1 MQKYSMQ
8 FDKIHNRIGTN
19 SDKWDSLQ
27 SLYGLSPNEA
37 IPMWVA
43 DMDFEAPE
51 AVTNCIREMAEQGIY
66 GYAREDDTYRQAIVS
81 WMQRRHQWQIQPDS
95 VLSVHGIV
103 NAIALAIQAYTQP
116 GDGIIIFSPVYHA
129 FSRVI
134 KASQRSL
141 VESPLVKDSI
151 GKYKMDLDA
160 TANLL
165 TGNEKMLI
173 LCSPHNPG
181 GRVWSV
187 QELEQVAEFAERHNL
202 LIVSD
207 EIHHDLVYDG
217 YIHTPFEKA
226 VPSARPYLMT
236 LTSTTKTFNIAGM
249 HTGNVIISDEKRR
262 EKFKKTLQALAISPS
277 SFGVAMTSAAY
288 NGGDEWLDQL
298 LIYLA
303 QNYELFNRRIHQ
315 INGLI
320 SMPLESTYLC
330 WVDYR
335 SLNMS
340 LSQYKQKIESQSKVA
355 ASYGDAFGSGGEGHL
370 RFNIAM
376 PRQLLDS
383 ALDRVQTAFE
393 SV

>member
-1 MQKYSMQ
+1 MQ

-19 SDKWDSLQ
+19 SEKWDSLQ
-27 SLYGLSPNEA
+27 SLYGLSPGEA

-51 AVTNCIREMAEQGIY
+51 AVTNCIREMAERGIY
-66 GYAREDDTYRQAIVS
+66 GYAREDDNYRQAICS
-81 WMQRRHQWQIQPDS
+81 WMQRRHQWQIQPDT

-103 NAIALAIQAYTQP
+103 NAIALAIQAYTKP
-116 GDGIIIFSPVYHA
+116 KDGIIIFSPVYHA
-129 FSRVI
+129 FARVI
-134 KASQRSL
+134 NASGRSL
-141 VESPLVKDSI
+141 VESPLVKDI
-151 GKYKMDLDA
+151 NGKYKMDMDA
-160 TANLL
+160 TTDLL

-181 GRVWSV
+181 GRVWSIK
-187 QELEQVAEFAERHNL
+187 ELEQVAEFAERHNL
-202 LIVSD
+202 LVVSD

-217 YIHTPFEKA
+217 YVHTPFEKA

-249 HTGNVIISDEKRR
+249 HSGNVIVSDEKLRSM
-262 EKFKKTLQALAISPS
+262 FKKTLQALAISPS
-277 SFGVAMTSAAY
+277 SFGIAMTTAAY
-288 NGGDEWLDQL
+288 NGGDEWLDEL
-298 LIYLA
+298 LTYLA
-303 QNYELFNRRIHQ
+303 QNKDIFNMRVNQ
-315 INGLI
+315 ISGLI

-340 LSQYKQKIESQSKVA
+340 MSKYKQKIELQSKVA
-355 ASYGDAFGSGGEGHL
+355 ASYGNAFGSGGEGHL

-383 ALDRVQTAFE
+383 ALDRLQLAFE

>member
-1 MQKYSMQ
+1 MQ
-8 FDKIHNRIGTN
+8 FDKLHNRIGTN
-19 SDKWDSLQ
+19 SEKWDSLQ
-27 SLYGLSPNEA
+27 SLYGLSPREA

-51 AVTNCIREMAEQGIY
+51 AVTNCIREMAERGIY
-66 GYAREDDTYRQAIVS
+66 GYAREDDNYRQAICN
-81 WMQRRHQWQIQPDS
+81 WMQRRHQWQIQPDT

-116 GDGIIIFSPVYHA
+116 KDGIIIFSPVYHA
-129 FSRVI
+129 FARVI
-134 KASQRSL
+134 NASGRSL
-141 VESPLVKDSI
+141 VESPLVKDI
-151 GKYKMDLDA
+151 NGKYKMDMEA
-160 TANLL
+160 TTDRL

-181 GRVWSV
+181 GRVWSIK
-187 QELEQVAEFAERHNL
+187 ELEQVAEFAERHNL
-202 LIVSD
+202 LVVSD

-217 YIHTPFEKA
+217 YVHTPFEKA

-249 HTGNVIISDEKRR
+249 HTGNVIVSDEKLRS
-262 EKFKKTLQALAISPS
+262 KFKKTLQALAISPS
-277 SFGVAMTSAAY
+277 SFGIAMTTAAY
-288 NGGDEWLDQL
+288 NGGDEWLDEL
-298 LIYLA
+298 LTYLA
-303 QNYELFNRRIHQ
+303 RNNDIFNMRVNQ
-315 INGLI
+315 ISGLI

-340 LSQYKQKIESQSKVA
+340 MSKYKQKIELQSKVA
-355 ASYGDAFGSGGEGHL
+355 ASYGNAFGSGGEGHL

-383 ALDRVQTAFE
+383 ALDRLQLAFE

>member
-1 MQKYSMQ
+1 MQ

-19 SDKWDSLQ
+19 SEKWDSLQ
-27 SLYGLSPNEA
+27 SLYGLSPREA

-51 AVTNCIREMAEQGIY
+51 AVTNCIREMAERGIY
-66 GYAREDDTYRQAIVS
+66 GYAREDDNYRQAICN
-81 WMQRRHQWQIQPDS
+81 WMQRRHQWQIQPNT

-103 NAIALAIQAYTQP
+103 NAIALAIQAYTKP
-116 GDGIIIFSPVYHA
+116 KDGIIIFSPVYHA
-129 FSRVI
+129 FARVI
-134 KASQRSL
+134 NASGRSL
-141 VESPLVKDSI
+141 VESPLVKDI
-151 GKYKMDLDA
+151 NGKYKMDMEA
-160 TANLL
+160 TADRL

-181 GRVWSV
+181 GRVWSIK
-187 QELEQVAEFAERHNL
+187 ELEQVAEFAERHNL
-202 LIVSD
+202 LVVSD

-217 YIHTPFEKA
+217 YVHTPFEKA

-249 HTGNVIISDEKRR
+249 HTGNVIVSDEKLRS
-262 EKFKKTLQALAISPS
+262 KFKKTLQALAISPS
-277 SFGVAMTSAAY
+277 SFGIAMTTAAY
-288 NGGDEWLDQL
+288 NGGDEWLNEL
-298 LIYLA
+298 LTYLA
-303 QNYELFNRRIHQ
+303 RNNEIFNMRVNQ
-315 INGLI
+315 ISGLI

-340 LSQYKQKIESQSKVA
+340 MSKYKQKIELESKVA
-355 ASYGDAFGSGGEGHL
+355 ASYGNAFGSGGEGHL

-383 ALDRVQTAFE
+383 ALDRMQLAFE

>member
-1 MQKYSMQ
+1 MQ
-8 FDKIHNRIGTN
+8 FDKLHNRIGTN
-19 SDKWDSLQ
+19 SEKWDSLQ
-27 SLYGLSPNEA
+27 SLYGLSPGEA

-51 AVTNCIREMAEQGIY
+51 AVTNCIREMAERGIY
-66 GYAREDDTYRQAIVS
+66 GYAREDDNYRQAICN
-81 WMQRRHQWQIQPDS
+81 WMQRRHQWQIQPNT

-103 NAIALAIQAYTQP
+103 NAIALAIQAYTKP
-116 GDGIIIFSPVYHA
+116 KDGIIIFSPVYHA
-129 FSRVI
+129 FARVI
-134 KASQRSL
+134 NASGRSL
-141 VESPLVKDSI
+141 VESPLVKDI
-151 GKYKMDLDA
+151 NGKYKMDMEA
-160 TANLL
+160 TTDRL

-181 GRVWSV
+181 GRVWSIN
-187 QELEQVAEFAERHNL
+187 ELEQVAEFAERHNL
-202 LIVSD
+202 LVVSD

-217 YIHTPFEKA
+217 YVHTPFEKA

-249 HTGNVIISDEKRR
+249 HTGNVIVSDEKLRS
-262 EKFKKTLQALAISPS
+262 KFKKTLQALAISPS
-277 SFGVAMTSAAY
+277 SFGIAMTTAAY
-288 NGGDEWLDQL
+288 NGGDEWLNEL
-298 LIYLA
+298 LTYLA
-303 QNYELFNRRIHQ
+303 RNNEIFNMRVNQ
-315 INGLI
+315 ISGLI

-340 LSQYKQKIESQSKVA
+340 MSKYKQKIELESKVA
-355 ASYGDAFGSGGEGHL
+355 ASYGNAFGSGGEGHL

-376 PRQLLDS
+376 PRRLLDS
-383 ALDRVQTAFE
+383 ALDRLQLAFE

>member
-1 MQKYSMQ
+1 MQ
-8 FDKIHNRIGTN
+8 FDKLHNRIGTN
-19 SDKWDSLQ
+19 SEKWDSLQ
-27 SLYGLSPNEA
+27 SLYGLSPREA

-51 AVTNCIREMAEQGIY
+51 AVTNCIREMAERGIY
-66 GYAREDDTYRQAIVS
+66 GYAREDDNYRQAICN
-81 WMQRRHQWQIQPDS
+81 WMQRRHQWQIQPDT

-116 GDGIIIFSPVYHA
+116 KDGIIIFSPVYHA
-129 FSRVI
+129 FARVI
-134 KASQRSL
+134 NASGRSL
-141 VESPLVKDSI
+141 VESPLVKDI
-151 GKYKMDLDA
+151 NGKYKMDMEA
-160 TANLL
+160 TTDRL

-181 GRVWSV
+181 GRVWSIK
-187 QELEQVAEFAERHNL
+187 ELEQVAEFAERHNL
-202 LIVSD
+202 LVVSD

-217 YIHTPFEKA
+217 YVHTPFEKA

-249 HTGNVIISDEKRR
+249 HTGNVIVSDEKLRS
-262 EKFKKTLQALAISPS
+262 KFKKTLQALAISPS
-277 SFGVAMTSAAY
+277 SFGIAMTTAAY
-288 NGGDEWLDQL
+288 NGGDEWLDEL
-298 LIYLA
+298 LTYLA
-303 QNYELFNRRIHQ
+303 QNKDIFNMRVNQ
-315 INGLI
+315 ISGLI

-340 LSQYKQKIESQSKVA
+340 MSKYKQKIELQSKVA
-355 ASYGDAFGSGGEGHL
+355 ASYGNAFGSGGEGHL

-383 ALDRVQTAFE
+383 ALDRLQLAFE

>member
-1 MQKYSMQ
+1 MQ

-19 SDKWDSLQ
+19 SEKWDSLQ
-27 SLYGLSPNEA
+27 SLYGLSPREA

-51 AVTNCIREMAEQGIY
+51 AVTNCIREMAERGIY
-66 GYAREDDTYRQAIVS
+66 GYAREDDNYRQAICN
-81 WMQRRHQWQIQPDS
+81 WMQRRHQWQIQPNT

-103 NAIALAIQAYTQP
+103 NAIALAIQAYTKP
-116 GDGIIIFSPVYHA
+116 KDGIIIFSPVYHA
-129 FSRVI
+129 FARVI
-134 KASQRSL
+134 NASGRSL
-141 VESPLVKDSI
+141 VESPLVKDI
-151 GKYKMDLDA
+151 NGKYKMDMEA
-160 TANLL
+160 TTDRL

-181 GRVWSV
+181 GRVWSIK
-187 QELEQVAEFAERHNL
+187 ELEQVAEFAERHNL
-202 LIVSD
+202 LVVSD

-217 YIHTPFEKA
+217 YVHTPFEKA

-249 HTGNVIISDEKRR
+249 HTGNVIVSDEKLRS
-262 EKFKKTLQALAISPS
+262 KFKKTLQALAISPS
-277 SFGVAMTSAAY
+277 SFGIAMTTAAY
-288 NGGDEWLDQL
+288 NGGDEWLNEL
-298 LIYLA
+298 LTYLA
-303 QNYELFNRRIHQ
+303 RNNDIFNMRVNQ
-315 INGLI
+315 ISGLI

-340 LSQYKQKIESQSKVA
+340 MSKYKQKIELESKVA
-355 ASYGDAFGSGGEGHL
+355 ASYGNAFGSGGEGHL

-383 ALDRVQTAFE
+383 ALDRLQLAFE

>member
-1 MQKYSMQ
+1 MQ
-8 FDKIHNRIGTN
+8 FDKLHNRIGTN
-19 SDKWDSLQ
+19 SEKWDSLQ
-27 SLYGLSPNEA
+27 SLYGLSPREA

-51 AVTNCIREMAEQGIY
+51 AVTNCIREMAERGIY
-66 GYAREDDTYRQAIVS
+66 GYAREDDNYRQAICN
-81 WMQRRHQWQIQPDS
+81 WMQRRHQWQIQPDT

-116 GDGIIIFSPVYHA
+116 KDGIIIFSPVYHA
-129 FSRVI
+129 FARVI
-134 KASQRSL
+134 NASGRSL
-141 VESPLVKDSI
+141 VESPLVKDI
-151 GKYKMDLDA
+151 NGKYKMDMDA
-160 TANLL
+160 TTDLL

-181 GRVWSV
+181 GRVWSIK
-187 QELEQVAEFAERHNL
+187 ELEQVAEFAERHNL
-202 LIVSD
+202 LVVSD

-217 YIHTPFEKA
+217 YVHTPFEKA

-249 HTGNVIISDEKRR
+249 HTGNVIVSDEKLRS
-262 EKFKKTLQALAISPS
+262 KFKKTLQALAISPS
-277 SFGVAMTSAAY
+277 SFGIAMTTAAY
-288 NGGDEWLDQL
+288 NGGDEWLEEL
-298 LIYLA
+298 LTYLA
-303 QNYELFNRRIHQ
+303 RNNDIFNMRVNQ
-315 INGLI
+315 ISGLI

-340 LSQYKQKIESQSKVA
+340 MSKYKQKIELQSKVA
-355 ASYGDAFGSGGEGHL
+355 ASYGNAFGSGGEGHL

-383 ALDRVQTAFE
+383 ALDRLQLAFE

>member
-1 MQKYSMQ
+1 MQ

-19 SDKWDSLQ
+19 SEKWDSLQ
-27 SLYGLSPNEA
+27 SLYGLSPREA

-51 AVTNCIREMAEQGIY
+51 AVTNCIREMAERGIY
-66 GYAREDDTYRQAIVS
+66 GYAREDDNYRQAICN
-81 WMQRRHQWQIQPDS
+81 WMQRRHQWQIQPNT

-116 GDGIIIFSPVYHA
+116 KDGIIIFSPVYHA
-129 FSRVI
+129 FARVI
-134 KASQRSL
+134 NASGRSL
-141 VESPLVKDSI
+141 VESPLVKDI
-151 GKYKMDLDA
+151 NGKYKMDMEA
-160 TANLL
+160 TTDRL

-181 GRVWSV
+181 GRVWSIK
-187 QELEQVAEFAERHNL
+187 ELEQVAEFAERHNL
-202 LIVSD
+202 LVVSD

-217 YIHTPFEKA
+217 YVHTPFEKA

-249 HTGNVIISDEKRR
+249 HTGNVIVSDEKLRS
-262 EKFKKTLQALAISPS
+262 KFKKTLQALAISPS
-277 SFGVAMTSAAY
+277 SFGIAMTTAAY
-288 NGGDEWLDQL
+288 NGGDEWLNEL
-298 LIYLA
+298 LTYLA
-303 QNYELFNRRIHQ
+303 RNNEIFNMRVNQ
-315 INGLI
+315 ISGLI

-340 LSQYKQKIESQSKVA
+340 MSKYKQKIELESKVA
-355 ASYGDAFGSGGEGHL
+355 ASYGNAFGSGGEGHL

-383 ALDRVQTAFE
+383 ALDRLQLAFE

>member
-1 MQKYSMQ
+1 MQ
-8 FDKIHNRIGTN
+8 FDKLHNRIGTN
-19 SDKWDSLQ
+19 SEKWDSLQ
-27 SLYGLSPNEA
+27 SLYGLSPREA

-51 AVTNCIREMAEQGIY
+51 AVTNCIREMAERGIY
-66 GYAREDDTYRQAIVS
+66 GYAREDDNYRQAICS
-81 WMQRRHQWQIQPDS
+81 WMQRRHQWQIQPDT

-116 GDGIIIFSPVYHA
+116 KDGIIIFSPVYHA
-129 FSRVI
+129 FARVI
-134 KASQRSL
+134 NASGRSL
-141 VESPLVKDSI
+141 VESPLVKDI
-151 GKYKMDLDA
+151 NGKYKMDMEA
-160 TANLL
+160 TTDLL

-181 GRVWSV
+181 GRVWSIK
-187 QELEQVAEFAERHNL
+187 ELEQVAEFAERHNL
-202 LIVSD
+202 LVVSD

-217 YIHTPFEKA
+217 YVHTPFEKA

-249 HTGNVIISDEKRR
+249 HTGNVIVSDEKLRS
-262 EKFKKTLQALAISPS
+262 KFKKTLQALAISPS
-277 SFGVAMTSAAY
+277 SFGIAMTTAAY
-288 NGGDEWLDQL
+288 NGGDEWLDEL
-298 LIYLA
+298 LTYLA
-303 QNYELFNRRIHQ
+303 QNKDIFNMRVNQ
-315 INGLI
+315 ISGLI

-340 LSQYKQKIESQSKVA
+340 MSKYKQKIELQSKVA
-355 ASYGDAFGSGGEGHL
+355 ASYGNAFGSGGEGHL

-383 ALDRVQTAFE
+383 ALDRLQLAFE

>member
-1 MQKYSMQ
+1 MQ
-8 FDKIHNRIGTN
+8 FDKLHNRIGTN
-19 SDKWDSLQ
+19 SEKWDSLQ
-27 SLYGLSPNEA
+27 SLYGLSPREA

-51 AVTNCIREMAEQGIY
+51 AVTNCIREMAERGIY
-66 GYAREDDTYRQAIVS
+66 GYAREDDNYRQAICN
-81 WMQRRHQWQIQPDS
+81 WMQRRHQWQIQPDT

-116 GDGIIIFSPVYHA
+116 KDGIIIFSPVYHA
-129 FSRVI
+129 FARVI
-134 KASQRSL
+134 NASGRSL
-141 VESPLVKDSI
+141 VESPLVKDI
-151 GKYKMDLDA
+151 NGKYKMDMEA
-160 TANLL
+160 TTARL

-181 GRVWSV
+181 GRVWSIK
-187 QELEQVAEFAERHNL
+187 ELEQVAEFAERHNL
-202 LIVSD
+202 LVVSD

-217 YIHTPFEKA
+217 YVHTPFEKA
-226 VPSARPYLMT
+226 VPSARPYLVT

-249 HTGNVIISDEKRR
+249 HTGNVIVSDEKLRS
-262 EKFKKTLQALAISPS
+262 KFKKTLQALAISPS
-277 SFGVAMTSAAY
+277 SFGIAMTTAAY
-288 NGGDEWLDQL
+288 NGGDEWLNEL
-298 LIYLA
+298 LTYLA
-303 QNYELFNRRIHQ
+303 RNHDIFNMRVNQ
-315 INGLI
+315 ISGLI

-340 LSQYKQKIESQSKVA
+340 MSKYKQKIELESKVA
-355 ASYGDAFGSGGEGHL
+355 ASYGNAFGSGGEGHL

-383 ALDRVQTAFE
+383 ALDRLQLAFE

>member
-1 MQKYSMQ
+1 MQ

-19 SDKWDSLQ
+19 SEKWDSLQ
-27 SLYGLSPNEA
+27 SLYGLSPREA

-51 AVTNCIREMAEQGIY
+51 AVTNCIREMAERGIY
-66 GYAREDDTYRQAIVS
+66 GYAREDDNYRQAICN
-81 WMQRRHQWQIQPDS
+81 WMQRRHQWQIQPNT

-103 NAIALAIQAYTQP
+103 NAIALAIQAYTKP
-116 GDGIIIFSPVYHA
+116 KDGIIIFSPVYHA
-129 FSRVI
+129 FARVI
-134 KASQRSL
+134 NASGRSL
-141 VESPLVKDSI
+141 VESPLVKDI
-151 GKYKMDLDA
+151 NGKYKMDMEA
-160 TANLL
+160 TTDRL

-181 GRVWSV
+181 GRVWSIK
-187 QELEQVAEFAERHNL
+187 ELEQVAEFAERHNL
-202 LIVSD
+202 LVVSD

-217 YIHTPFEKA
+217 YVHTPFEKA

-249 HTGNVIISDEKRR
+249 HTGNVIVSDEKLRS
-262 EKFKKTLQALAISPS
+262 KFKKTLQALAISPS
-277 SFGVAMTSAAY
+277 SFGIAMTTAAY
-288 NGGDEWLDQL
+288 NGGDEWLNEL
-298 LIYLA
+298 LTYLA
-303 QNYELFNRRIHQ
+303 RNNEIFNMRVNQ
-315 INGLI
+315 ISGLI

-340 LSQYKQKIESQSKVA
+340 MSKYKQKIELESKVA
-355 ASYGDAFGSGGEGHL
+355 ASYGNAFGSGGEGHL

-383 ALDRVQTAFE
+383 ALDRLQLAFE

>member
-1 MQKYSMQ
+1 MQ
-8 FDKIHNRIGTN
+8 FDKLHNRIGTN
-19 SDKWDSLQ
+19 SEKWDSLQ
-27 SLYGLSPNEA
+27 SLYGLSPREA

-51 AVTNCIREMAEQGIY
+51 AVTNCIREMAERGIY
-66 GYAREDDTYRQAIVS
+66 GYAREDDNYRQAICN
-81 WMQRRHQWQIQPDS
+81 WMQRRHQWQIQPNA

-103 NAIALAIQAYTQP
+103 NAIALAIQAYTKP
-116 GDGIIIFSPVYHA
+116 KDGIIIFSPVYHA
-129 FSRVI
+129 FARVI
-134 KASQRSL
+134 NASGRSL
-141 VESPLVKDSI
+141 VESPLVKDI
-151 GKYKMDLDA
+151 NGKYKMDMEA
-160 TANLL
+160 TTDRL

-181 GRVWSV
+181 GRVWSIK
-187 QELEQVAEFAERHNL
+187 ELEQVAEFAERHNL
-202 LIVSD
+202 LVVSD

-217 YIHTPFEKA
+217 YVHTPFEKA
-226 VPSARPYLMT
+226 VPSARPYLIT

-249 HTGNVIISDEKRR
+249 HTGNVIVSDEKLRS
-262 EKFKKTLQALAISPS
+262 KFKKTLQALAISPS
-277 SFGVAMTSAAY
+277 SFGIAMTTAAY
-288 NGGDEWLDQL
+288 NGGDEWLDEL

-303 QNYELFNRRIHQ
+303 QNNDIFTMRVNQ

-340 LSQYKQKIESQSKVA
+340 MSKYKQKIELQSKVA
-355 ASYGDAFGSGGEGHL
+355 ASYGNAFGSGGEGHL

-383 ALDRVQTAFE
+383 ALDRLQMAFE

>member
-1 MQKYSMQ
+1 MQ
-8 FDKIHNRIGTN
+8 FDKTHNRIGTN
-19 SDKWDSLQ
+19 SEKWDSLQ
-27 SLYGLSPNEA
+27 SLYGLSPREA

-43 DMDFEAPE
+43 DMDFEAPV
-51 AVTNCIREMAEQGIY
+51 AVTNCIREMAERGIY
-66 GYAREDDTYRQAIVS
+66 GYAREDDNYRQAIVS
-81 WMQRRHQWQIQPDS
+81 WMQRRHQWKIQPDS

-116 GDGIIIFSPVYHA
+116 GDGIILFSPVYHA

-134 KASQRSL
+134 NASGRNL

-151 GKYKMDLDA
+151 GKYKMDMEA

-165 TGNEKMLI
+165 NGNEKMLI

-187 QELEQVAEFAERHNL
+187 KELEQVAEFAERYNL
-202 LIVSD
+202 LVVSD

-217 YIHTPFEKA
+217 HIHTPFEKA
-226 VPSARPYLMT
+226 VSSARPYLLT

-249 HTGNVIISDEKRR
+249 HTGNVIISDEMLRD
-262 EKFKKTLQALAISPS
+262 KFKKTLQALAISPS

-288 NGGDEWLDQL
+288 NGGDEWPDEL
-298 LIYLA
+298 LMYLA
-303 QNYELFNRRIHQ
+303 QNYELFNRRIKQ

-320 SMPLESTYLC
+320 SMPLEATYLC

-340 LSQYKQKIESQSKVA
+340 LSQYQRKIESQSKVA
-355 ASYGDAFGSGGEGHL
+355 ASYGDAFGTGGEGHL

-383 ALDRVQTAFE
+383 ALDRMQAAFE

>member
-1 MQKYSMQ
+1 MQ
-8 FDKIHNRIGTN
+8 FDKLHNRIGTN
-19 SDKWDSLQ
+19 SEKWDSLQ
-27 SLYGLSPNEA
+27 SLYGLSPTEA

-51 AVTNCIREMAEQGIY
+51 AVTNCIREMAERGIY
-66 GYAREDDTYRQAIVS
+66 GYAREDDNYRQAICN
-81 WMQRRHQWQIQPDS
+81 WMQRRHQWQIQPDT

-116 GDGIIIFSPVYHA
+116 RDGIIIFSPVYHA

-134 KASQRSL
+134 NSSGRSL
-141 VESPLVKDSI
+141 VESPLVKDI
-151 GKYKMDLDA
+151 NGKYKMDMEA
-160 TANLL
+160 TTDRL

-187 QELEQVAEFAERHNL
+187 KELEQVAEFAERHSL
-202 LIVSD
+202 LVVSD

-217 YIHTPFEKA
+217 YVHTPFEKA

-249 HTGNVIISDEKRR
+249 HTGNVIVSDEKLRS
-262 EKFKKTLQALAISPS
+262 KFKKTLQALAISPS
-277 SFGVAMTSAAY
+277 SFGIAMTTAAY
-288 NGGDEWLDQL
+288 NGGDEWLDEL
-298 LIYLA
+298 LTYLA
-303 QNYELFNRRIHQ
+303 QNKDIFNMRVNQ
-315 INGLI
+315 ISGLI

-340 LSQYKQKIESQSKVA
+340 MSKYKQKIELQSKVV
-355 ASYGDAFGSGGEGHL
+355 ASYGNAFGSGGEGHL

-383 ALDRVQTAFE
+383 ALDRLQMAFE

>member
-1 MQKYSMQ
+1 MQ

-19 SDKWDSLQ
+19 SEKWDSLQ
-27 SLYGLSPNEA
+27 SLYGLSPREA

-51 AVTNCIREMAEQGIY
+51 AVTNCIREMAERGIY
-66 GYAREDDTYRQAIVS
+66 GYAREDDNYRQAICN
-81 WMQRRHQWQIQPDS
+81 WMQRRHQWQIQPNT

-103 NAIALAIQAYTQP
+103 NAIALAIQAYTKP
-116 GDGIIIFSPVYHA
+116 KDGIIIFSPVYHA
-129 FSRVI
+129 FARVI
-134 KASQRSL
+134 NASGRSL
-141 VESPLVKDSI
+141 VESPLVKDI
-151 GKYKMDLDA
+151 NGKYKMDMEA
-160 TANLL
+160 TTDRL

-181 GRVWSV
+181 GRVWSIK
-187 QELEQVAEFAERHNL
+187 ELEQVAEFAERHNL
-202 LIVSD
+202 LVVSD
-207 EIHHDLVYDG
+207 EIHHDLVYNG
-217 YIHTPFEKA
+217 YVHTPFEKA

-249 HTGNVIISDEKRR
+249 HTGNVIVSDEKLRS
-262 EKFKKTLQALAISPS
+262 KFKKTLQALAISPS
-277 SFGVAMTSAAY
+277 SFGIAMTTAAY
-288 NGGDEWLDQL
+288 NGGDEWLNEL
-298 LIYLA
+298 LTYLA
-303 QNYELFNRRIHQ
+303 RNNEIFNMRVNQ
-315 INGLI
+315 ISGLI

-340 LSQYKQKIESQSKVA
+340 MSKYKQKIELESKVA
-355 ASYGDAFGSGGEGHL
+355 ASYGNAFGSGGEGHL

-383 ALDRVQTAFE
+383 ALDRLQLAFE

>member
-1 MQKYSMQ
+1 MQ

-19 SDKWDSLQ
+19 SEKWDSLQ
-27 SLYGLSPNEA
+27 SLYGLSPREA

-51 AVTNCIREMAEQGIY
+51 AVTNCIREMAERGIY
-66 GYAREDDTYRQAIVS
+66 GYAREDDNYRQAICN
-81 WMQRRHQWQIQPDS
+81 WMQRRHQWQIQPDT

-103 NAIALAIQAYTQP
+103 NAIALAIQAYTKP
-116 GDGIIIFSPVYHA
+116 KDGIIIFSPVYHA
-129 FSRVI
+129 FARVI
-134 KASQRSL
+134 SASGRSL
-141 VESPLVKDSI
+141 VESPLVKDI
-151 GKYKMDLDA
+151 NGKYKMDMEA
-160 TANLL
+160 TTDRL

-181 GRVWSV
+181 GRVWSIK
-187 QELEQVAEFAERHNL
+187 ELEQVAEFAERHNL
-202 LIVSD
+202 LVVSD

-217 YIHTPFEKA
+217 YVHTPFEKA

-249 HTGNVIISDEKRR
+249 HTGNVIVSDEKLRS
-262 EKFKKTLQALAISPS
+262 KFKKTLQALAISPS
-277 SFGVAMTSAAY
+277 SFGIAMTTAAY
-288 NGGDEWLDQL
+288 NGGDEWLNEL
-298 LIYLA
+298 LTYLA
-303 QNYELFNRRIHQ
+303 RNNEIFNMRVNQ
-315 INGLI
+315 ISGLI

-340 LSQYKQKIESQSKVA
+340 MSKYKQKIELESKVA
-355 ASYGDAFGSGGEGHL
+355 ASYGNAFGSGGEGHL

-383 ALDRVQTAFE
+383 ALDRLQLAFE

>member
-1 MQKYSMQ
+1 MQ

-19 SDKWDSLQ
+19 SEKWDSLQ
-27 SLYGLSPNEA
+27 SLYGLSPREA

-51 AVTNCIREMAEQGIY
+51 AVTNCIREMAERGIY
-66 GYAREDDTYRQAIVS
+66 GYAREDDNYRQAICN
-81 WMQRRHQWQIQPDS
+81 WMQRRHQWQIQPNT

-116 GDGIIIFSPVYHA
+116 KDGIIIFSPVYHA
-129 FSRVI
+129 FARVI
-134 KASQRSL
+134 NASGRSL
-141 VESPLVKDSI
+141 VESPLVKDI
-151 GKYKMDLDA
+151 NGKYKMDMEA
-160 TANLL
+160 TTDRL

-181 GRVWSV
+181 GRVWSIK
-187 QELEQVAEFAERHNL
+187 ELEQVAEFAERHNL
-202 LIVSD
+202 LVVSD

-217 YIHTPFEKA
+217 YVHTPFEKA

-249 HTGNVIISDEKRR
+249 HTGNVIVSDEKLRS
-262 EKFKKTLQALAISPS
+262 KFKKTLQALAISPS
-277 SFGVAMTSAAY
+277 SFGIAMTTAAY
-288 NGGDEWLDQL
+288 NGGDEWLNEL
-298 LIYLA
+298 LTYLA
-303 QNYELFNRRIHQ
+303 RNNEIFNMRVNQ
-315 INGLI
+315 ISGLI

-335 SLNMS
+335 SFNMS
-340 LSQYKQKIESQSKVA
+340 MSKYKQKIELESKVA
-355 ASYGDAFGSGGEGHL
+355 ASYGNAFGSGGEGHL

-383 ALDRVQTAFE
+383 ALDRLQLAFE

>member
-1 MQKYSMQ
+1 MQ

-19 SDKWDSLQ
+19 SEKWDSLQ
-27 SLYGLSPNEA
+27 SLYGLSPREA

-51 AVTNCIREMAEQGIY
+51 AVTNCIREMAERGIY
-66 GYAREDDTYRQAIVS
+66 GYAREDDNYKQAICN
-81 WMQRRHQWQIQPDS
+81 WMQRRHQWQIQPNT

-103 NAIALAIQAYTQP
+103 NAIALAIQAYTKP
-116 GDGIIIFSPVYHA
+116 KDGIIIFSPVYHA
-129 FSRVI
+129 FARVI
-134 KASQRSL
+134 NASGRSL
-141 VESPLVKDSI
+141 VESPLVKDI
-151 GKYKMDLDA
+151 NGKYKMDMEA
-160 TANLL
+160 TTDRL

-181 GRVWSV
+181 GRVWSIK
-187 QELEQVAEFAERHNL
+187 ELEQVAEFAERHNL
-202 LIVSD
+202 LVVSD

-217 YIHTPFEKA
+217 YVHTPFEKA

-249 HTGNVIISDEKRR
+249 HTGNVIVSDEKLRS
-262 EKFKKTLQALAISPS
+262 KFKKTLQALAISPS
-277 SFGVAMTSAAY
+277 SFGIAMTTAAY
-288 NGGDEWLDQL
+288 NGGDEWLNEL
-298 LIYLA
+298 LTYLA
-303 QNYELFNRRIHQ
+303 RNNEIFNMRVNQ
-315 INGLI
+315 ISGLI

-340 LSQYKQKIESQSKVA
+340 MSKYKQKIELESKVA
-355 ASYGDAFGSGGEGHL
+355 ASYGNAFGSGGEGHL

-383 ALDRVQTAFE
+383 ALDRLQLAFE

>member
-1 MQKYSMQ
+1 MQ

-19 SDKWDSLQ
+19 SEKWDSLQ
-27 SLYGLSPNEA
+27 SLYGLSPREA

-51 AVTNCIREMAEQGIY
+51 AVTNCIREMAERGIY
-66 GYAREDDTYRQAIVS
+66 GYAREDDNYRQAICN
-81 WMQRRHQWQIQPDS
+81 WMQRRHQWQIQPNT

-103 NAIALAIQAYTQP
+103 NAIALAIQAYTKP
-116 GDGIIIFSPVYHA
+116 KDGIIIFSPVYHA
-129 FSRVI
+129 FARVI
-134 KASQRSL
+134 NASGRSL
-141 VESPLVKDSI
+141 VESPLVKDI
-151 GKYKMDLDA
+151 NGKYKMDMEA
-160 TANLL
+160 TTDRL

-181 GRVWSV
+181 GRVWSIK
-187 QELEQVAEFAERHNL
+187 ELEQVAEFAERHNL
-202 LIVSD
+202 LVVSD

-217 YIHTPFEKA
+217 YSHTPFEKA

-249 HTGNVIISDEKRR
+249 HTGNVIVSDEKLRS
-262 EKFKKTLQALAISPS
+262 KFKKTLQALAISPS
-277 SFGVAMTSAAY
+277 SFGIAMTTAAY
-288 NGGDEWLDQL
+288 NGGDEWLNEL
-298 LIYLA
+298 LTYLA
-303 QNYELFNRRIHQ
+303 RNNEIFNMRVNQ
-315 INGLI
+315 ISGLI

-340 LSQYKQKIESQSKVA
+340 MSKYKQKIELESKVA
-355 ASYGDAFGSGGEGHL
+355 ASYGNAFGSGGEGHL

-383 ALDRVQTAFE
+383 ALDRLQLAFE

>member
-1 MQKYSMQ
+1 MQ
-8 FDKIHNRIGTN
+8 FDKTHNRIGTN
-19 SDKWDSLQ
+19 SVKWDSLQ
-27 SLYGLSPNEA
+27 SLFGLSPNEA

-51 AVTNCIREMAEQGIY
+51 AVTNCILEMAEQGIY
-66 GYAREDDTYRQAIVS
+66 GYAREDDNYMQAICN
-81 WMQRRHQWQIQPDS
+81 WMQRRHQWKIQPDS

-116 GDGIIIFSPVYHA
+116 GDGIILFSPVYHA

-134 KASQRSL
+134 YASGRNL

-151 GKYKMDLDA
+151 GKYKMDMEA

-165 TGNEKMLI
+165 NGNEKMII

-187 QELEQVAEFAERHNL
+187 KELEQVAEFAERYNL
-202 LIVSD
+202 LVVSD

-226 VPSARPYLMT
+226 VSSARPYLLT

-249 HTGNVIISDEKRR
+249 HTGNVIISDEKLRD
-262 EKFKKTLQALAISPS
+262 KFKKTLQALAISPS
-277 SFGVAMTSAAY
+277 SFGVAMTTAAY
-288 NGGDEWLDQL
+288 NGGEEWLNEL

-303 QNYELFNRRIHQ
+303 QNYDIFNRRINQ

-340 LSQYKQKIESQSKVA
+340 LSQYKQKIESYSKVA
-355 ASYGDAFGSGGEGHL
+355 ASYGNAFGSGGEGHL

-376 PRQLLDS
+376 PKQMLDS
-383 ALDRVQTAFE
+383 ALDRLQAAFE